1 MARAL
6 FLSLPAA
13 GHINPSLSLVRELAA
28 RGEEVVYYATDA
40 FADKIERA
48 RVRYCPYRNA
58 FLLDMALPEHTHELS
73 WLLMRTTAELLAE
86 HLEEFRSERPDYV
99 ITDSVAPWG
108 QWVGEILGVP
118 VVTSVVTFAFNRHV
132 VAYAASRGVRPK
144 SARLFMSK
152 VRNLVKAVRLRR
164 EVRRRYSA
172 SGPGIMGMVMGSSG
186 LNIIYTSRHFQPSS
200 ETFDDRFQFI
210 GPSLGDRGE
219 TPNFRWT
226 HDKDVLYISL
236 GTLFNADASFY
247 KNCLEAFREAQI
259 EVILSVGSQVSIESL
274 GPAPANFT
282 VRTHVPQLEVLRR
295 ATVFVTHGGMNSVCE
310 GLGLGVPLVV
320 VPQMSEQAIIGR
332 RVEELGAG
340 VYLGKEGVTAKTL
353 RDAVQTVLG
362 DARFR
367 QRAGVIRESFESAGG
382 VGRGAEA
389 ILSFIQKKRSLSE
402 TARGARHQLAP
413 DRD

>member
-1 MARAL
+1 MAKAL

-13 GHINPSLSLVRELAA
+13 GHINPSLALVRELTA
-28 RGEEVVYYATDA
+28 RGDEVVYYATDA
-40 FADKIERA
+40 FAGKIERA
-48 RVRYCPYRNA
+48 RARYRPYRNA
-58 FLLDMALPEHTHELS
+58 FLHDMALPEHTHELS

-86 HLEEFRSERPDYV
+86 QLEEFRAERPDYV

-108 QWVGEILGVP
+108 HWVGEILSVP

-144 SARLFMSK
+144 SARLFVSK
-152 VRNLVKAVRLRR
+152 VRHMVNALRLRR

-172 SGPGIMGMVMGSSG
+172 SGPGIMGVVMGSSA
-186 LNIIYTSRHFQPSS
+186 LNIIYTSRHFQPCS
-200 ETFDDRFQFI
+200 ETFDERFQFI

-219 TPNFRWT
+219 ASDLPWT
-226 HDKDVLYISL
+226 HGKDVIYISL
-236 GTLFNADASFY
+236 GTLFNADAFFY
-247 KNCLEAFREAQI
+247 QKCFEAFRDADIQ
-259 EVILSVGSQVSIESL
+259 VILSVGSQVSIESL
-274 GPAPANFT
+274 GPAPSNFI
-282 VRTHVPQLEVLRR
+282 VRTHVPQLEVLRH

-340 VYLGKEGVTAKTL
+340 AYLAKEEVTAETL
-353 RDAVQTVLG
+353 RNAVQTVLG
-362 DARFR
+362 NTRLR

-389 ILSFIQKKRSLSE
+389 ILSFIQKKR
-402 TARGARHQLAP
+402 
-413 DRD
+413 